1 MSDLQ
6 IIAVQSRGDRKRFLH
21 LPWQLYGDDPNWIPP
36 LQQNQKELVGFARH
50 PFYEHADAQAF
61 LAVRNGKPCGRV
73 LAIIDQAHNRKHNE
87 QRGFF
92 GFFESVDDLKVASG
106 LFDAARAWLAERGM
120 QAVRGPV
127 NPSMNYTCGLLVDG
141 FDSPP
146 TFMMTYNPPFY
157 GQLIEQCG
165 FQKAQDLYAFWGH
178 VDMLETLD
186 KKLDFVVHEATRRFD
201 IKVRRMQKK
210 RFRQEIELFLE
221 IYNRSMD
228 GNWGFVPLSEGELHH
243 FGKELRHLIVPEMTT
258 FAEVEGRAVGA
269 VFALLDYNPRVKKI
283 NGRLFPFGFLR
294 LLWNKRGIKR
304 IRIIAANVLP
314 EYQRWGV
321 GLVLLKSLVPD
332 VLDWGIEDAEFSWVL
347 ESNHLSRASLERGGA
362 KLWKT
367 YRLYDL
373 DISS

>member
-210 RFRQEIELFLE
+210 RFRQEIELFLK